1 MLRQL
6 HFTVYQQDE
15 LLDVGGIIEKHTK
28 DAVKISG
35 SYFFKRTCQFVVE

>member
-6 HFTVYQQDE
+6 HVTVYQQDE

-28 DAVKISG
+28 DTVKING
-35 SYFFKRTCQFVVE
+35 GYF